1 MIKQDLASVQARIAS
16 ACAKA
21 GRAPE
26 EITVVAVSKGKTV
39 SQIKEVIAGG
49 ITDIGENRVQ
59 EALIKHNELITHNSE
74 LRAIK
79 WHMVGHLQTNK
90 VQDAVQLFDLIH
102 SVDSL
107 RLAEQINKESEKIHK
122 SQDGLLEVNISGEPS
137 KFGIK
142 PEETIGVIKE
152 IAKFKNLNI
161 KGLMGIAPIV
171 DEPEKTRPYFRIL
184 RDLLAKIYPVQNYS
198 ATGKEKEV
206 LNGAGEP
213 LILSMGMSDDFEI
226 AIEEG
231 SNMLR
236 LGRIVFEGL
245 N

>member
-1 MIKQDLASVQARIAS
+1 MIKQNLASVQARIAS

-21 GRAPE
+21 GRAPQ
-26 EITVVAVSKGKTV
+26 EITVVAVTKGRSV
-39 SQIKEVIAGG
+39 EQIKEVIAEG

-59 EALIKHNELITHNSE
+59 EAIKKYYELPACRQAGESTSYE
-74 LRAIK
+74 LRKIK
-79 WHMVGHLQTNK
+79 WHMLGHLQTNK
-90 VQDAVQLFDLIH
+90 AQDAVKLFDLIH
-102 SVDSL
+102 SLDSL
-107 RLAEQINKESEKIHK
+107 RLAEQINRESEKMHK
-122 SQDGLLEVNISGEPS
+122 IQDALLEVNISGEPS

-142 PEETIGVIKE
+142 PEETTGVIKE

-171 DEPEKTRPYFRIL
+171 DKPEKARPYFRML
-184 RDLLAKIYPVQNYS
+184 RVLLKGVSSGP
-198 ATGKEKEV
+198 
-206 LNGAGEP
+206 GEP

>member
-1 MIKQDLASVQARIAS
+1 MIKQNLASVQARIIF

-21 GRAPE
+21 GRVPQ
-26 EITVVAVSKGKTV
+26 EITLVAASKGRTV
-39 SQIKEVIAGG
+39 SQIKEVIAEG

-59 EALIKHNELITHNSE
+59 EALLKYD
-74 LRAIK
+74 AIHTTPDARRIR
-79 WHMVGHLQTNK
+79 WHMLGHLQTNK
-90 VQDAVQLFDLIH
+90 VEDAVKLFDLIH

-107 RLAEQINKESEKIHK
+107 RLAEQINKESGKIHK
-122 SQDGLLEVNISGEPS
+122 IQDALLEVNISSEPA

-142 PEETIGVIKE
+142 PEEAIGVIKE

-171 DEPEKTRPYFRIL
+171 DEPEKTRPYFRML
-184 RDLLAKIYPVQNYS
+184 RDLLARIYELPACRQ
-198 ATGKEKEV
+198 
-206 LNGAGEP
+206 AGECTSYE
-213 LILSMGMSDDFEI
+213 LRVLSMGMSSDFEI